1 MTIRV
6 LVTVALVTL
15 VLASGPAAAAP
26 RYSPWSTPAYLG
38 AVNTAALEFAN
49 AISKDGLSF
58 YFQRGDATSPDPAAR
73 EDIWVVQRPSRDEDW
88 GEPQKLSDN
97 VNSSSN
103 DRAAFVSPD
112 GHWLFFAS
120 DRPGG
125 RGGLDLMA
133 SWRPHVHEDFGDFGW
148 QPAMNLDD
156 LGGPVNTPGF
166 ESGPAIFQ
174 DDEAGALQLYFVSNP
189 TGGQALADVYLS
201 IQDADGSFG
210 TPAPV
215 TELNSPSS
223 EGRPYLRHDG
233 LEIYFQSN
241 RPGGKGGFDIWVSTR
256 TTTHGPWSTPE
267 SVPVVNT
274 AANDL
279 TPVLSWDGLT
289 LVIASNRTGSNGE
302 VFFSTREKVH
312 GKP

>member
-1 MTIRV
+1 MTNRI
-6 LVTVALVTL
+6 LVTIAVASIG
-15 VLASGPAAAAP
+15 LASGPVSAAR
-26 RYSPWSTPAYLG
+26 RYSDWSTPAYFA

-58 YFQRGDATSPDPAAR
+58 YFQRGDAASTDPAAR

-88 GEPQKLSDN
+88 GEPRRLSDN
-97 VNSSSN
+97 VNSGAN
-103 DRAAFVSPD
+103 ERAAFVSPD
-112 GHWLFFAS
+112 GHRLYFAS

-125 RGGLDLMA
+125 RGGLDLMV
-133 SWRPHVHEDFGDFGW
+133 SWRPHVHEDFGELGW
-148 QPAMNLDD
+148 QPARNLDD
-156 LGGPVNTPGF
+156 LGSAVNTPGF
-166 ESGPAIFQ
+166 ESGPAIFR
-174 DDEAGALQLYFVSNP
+174 DDEAGTVQLYFVSNP
-189 TGGQALADVYLS
+189 TGGQASADVYRS
-201 IQDADGSFG
+201 FQNDDGSFG
-210 TPAPV
+210 TPMPV

-241 RPGGKGGFDIWVSTR
+241 RPTGKGGFDIWVSTR
-256 TTTHGPWSTPE
+256 TATDQPWSAPE

-279 TPVLSWDGLT
+279 TPVLSWDGRT
-289 LVIASNRTGSNGE
+289 LFIASNRTGSGGE

-312 GKP
+312 GEP